1 MEALFMKIII
11 HITNFGKIEKADIEL
26 GKFIVFVGEN
36 NSGKTYLMQLIYG
49 FIQKVL
55 NQTDLLLKY
64 EFSNADLSSNKIKID
79 SNRIYDMQERLN
91 EELKQELDDIIL
103 SIFKTS
109 IPIEKCQ
116 LEFVLEEN
124 DAFLFCLLKES
135 DKSNFRYMLDVSDDQ
150 HDHKE
155 YYHTYTGE
163 SSYKVLFNL
172 LLNAAGF
179 DLYTTFF
186 PAART
191 GLQLLYKEYFLNV
204 TTDKFKGNLMSKGTS
219 LTTPL
224 YDYLNYLQGYYY
236 REDIAEINKKLIIFL
251 QEHLLDGKLNIGI
264 DVTYTPVENENI
276 EIPLYVASSMISELL
291 PFYYLLTRVENYTTL
306 IVDEIESSLHPH
318 KQFEMVR
325 MLNRLCN
332 QGKRIIIST
341 HSDNITNKINNLF
354 MLSKRYQEE
363 NICDILKQCH
373 LEQED
378 LLIDSE
384 VLVYNFEKHN
394 GKSIVEQA
402 EYNERFGYSFTEFED
417 AVSNLIEE
425 AKAIF

>member
-1 MEALFMKIII
+1 MKVMI
-11 HITNFGKIEKADIEL
+11 HISNFGKLEKADVEL

-49 FIQKVL
+49 FIQRVL
-55 NQTDLLLKY
+55 NQTDLLSKY
-64 EFSNADLSSNKIKID
+64 DFSDAELSTGEIQID
-79 SNRIYDMQERLN
+79 SHRIYDMQEKLN
-91 EELKQELDDIIL
+91 EEIKQELDDIIL

-109 IPIEKCQ
+109 IPIETCQ
-116 LEFVLEEN
+116 LEFILEEN
-124 DAFLFCLLKES
+124 DTYLFSLLKES
-135 DKSNFRYMLDVSDDQ
+135 NNLNFRYILNVSDDQ

-191 GLQLLYKEYFLNV
+191 GLQLLYKEYFLNM
-204 TTDKFKGNLMSKGTS
+204 TTDKFKGNLTSKGTS

-224 YDYLNYLQGYYY
+224 YDYLNYLQSYYY
-236 REDIAEINKKLIIFL
+236 REDIAELNKKLIVFL

-264 DVTYTPVENENI
+264 DVTYTPVENKNI

-318 KQFEMVR
+318 KQLEIVR

-354 MLSKRYQEE
+354 MLSKRNQEE
-363 NICDILKQCH
+363 NIYDILERCH

-378 LLIDSE
+378 ILVDSE

-394 GKSIVEQA
+394 GKSIVEKVK
-402 EYNERFGYSFTEFED
+402 YNERFGYSFTEFEN
-417 AVSNLIEE
+417 AVSDLIEE